1 MTLLRSYVSGAWT
14 EPTDEGRPVL
24 DAVTGEEVARVSSA
38 GIDVAAALD
47 YGRATGGPALR
58 ELTFHQ
64 RAALLK
70 SLGQMLREHRPEL
83 YALSARTGATL
94 GDAKF
99 DVDGGIGVLLSYA
112 SKAKR
117 ELPNDVVLAEGAVE
131 PLGRGGAFVGQHIL
145 TSRRGVAVQ
154 INAFNFPVWGP
165 LEKFAPAFIAGVP
178 TLVKPATQTAY
189 LTARLVELM
198 IETGLLPPG
207 SLQLVCGSASGLLD
221 HAGEQDLVSFT
232 GSAATAQ
239 HLRAHPAVVSRSV
252 RFNAEADSLNCSILG
267 PDAHPGTPEFDLYV
281 GQLVTEMTVKAGQKC
296 TAIRRAFVPAALA
309 GQVAEA
315 VCDRL
320 AAVVVGNPA
329 EDDVRMGA
337 LASLEQRE
345 EVRRSVK
352 ALLTAGRLI
361 FGDPDRVEV
370 VGASA
375 ERGAFIAPLL
385 LHSDDP
391 GRPEPHQ
398 VEAFGPVSTII
409 GYDGAAEVIELA
421 ARGRGSLAGS
431 VVTADAEF
439 AREVVL
445 GLAPW
450 HGRLLVLDRD
460 DAPESTGHGS
470 PLPMLVHGGPGR
482 AGGGE
487 EMGGMRGVMH
497 HMQRTAIQASPRVLS
512 AVTGRWMP
520 GTGRNTAGGHP
531 FRKSLAELR
540 IGDSVVAGPRRVTL
554 ADIEHFADFTGDT
567 FYAHMDEEAARANPF
582 FDGRVAHGY
591 LIVSFAAGLF
601 VQPDPGPV
609 LANYGL
615 ENLRFLTPV
624 YPGDELTVT
633 LTCKQ
638 ITPRED
644 AEHGEVRWDADVTN
658 QDGKSVATYDVLT
671 LVAKQWPLS
680 ARLGRRDGFGR
691 LGEHLTAVD
700 HDRLPGDVTRLLGGQ
715 EQHGVADVVDAAQM
729 AQRYP
734 RRHRGRVVLAE
745 FGRAFGD
752 NVPRQHRVDRDAAG
766 SQLDRG
772 GPHEAQLSGLARS
785 VVRPARKAGDRAG
798 DGRDED
804 DPAPARA
811 GQGGQAG
818 LDREDGALQVDAEY
832 LVEHVLGHVRQP
844 AVREDARVGAQNVD
858 AAQPLLGDGRHPPAV
873 LPAGHV
879 GLHERDLAGGLG
891 RGVELLGGGPGR
903 VRITAGD
910 EDPRAVAG
918 EHAGNPLADA
928 AAAAGYHHGAAGDRC
943 EHDGP
948 LSVRAEI

>member
-1 MTLLRSYVSGAWT
+1 MTSLRSYVSGAWT
-14 EPTDEGRPVL
+14 EPAEEGRPVL

-58 ELTFHQ
+58 DLTFHQ
-64 RAALLK
+64 RAGLLK
-70 SLGQMLREHRPEL
+70 ALGQALREHRPEL

-117 ELPNDVVLAEGAVE
+117 ELPNDVILTEGTVE
-131 PLGRGGAFVGQHIL
+131 PLSRDGAFVGQHLL
-145 TSRRGVAVQ
+145 TPLRGVAVQ

-178 TLVKPATQTAY
+178 SLVKPATQTAY
-189 LTARLVELM
+189 LTARLIELM
-198 IETGLLPPG
+198 VGTGLLPPG
-207 SLQLVCGSASGLLD
+207 SLQLVCGSATGLLD
-221 HAGEQDLVSFT
+221 HVGEEDLVSFT

-239 HLRAHPAVVSRSV
+239 HLRAHPAIASRSV
-252 RFNAEADSLNCSILG
+252 RLNAEADSLNCSILG
-267 PDAHPGTPEFDLYV
+267 PDAQPGTPEFDLYV

-296 TAIRRAFVPAALA
+296 TAIRRAFVPAGVAA
-309 GQVAEA
+309 QVAEA
-315 VCDRL
+315 VRDRL

-329 EDDVRMGA
+329 ADGVRMGA

-352 ALLTAGRLI
+352 ALLTAGRLV
-361 FGDPDRVEV
+361 FGDPDHVEV

-391 GRPEPHQ
+391 ARPEPHQ
-398 VEAFGPVSTII
+398 VEAFGPVSTIMS
-409 GYDGAAEVIELA
+409 YQSAAEVVELA

-460 DAPESTGHGS
+460 DAASSTGHGS
-470 PLPMLVHGGPGR
+470 PLPVLVHGGPGR

-487 EMGGMRGVMH
+487 ELGGMRGVLH
-497 HMQRTAIQASPRVLS
+497 HMQRTAVQASPRVL
-512 AVTGRWMP
+512 AAITGRWIN
-520 GTGRNTAGGHP
+520 GAERNEAGGHP
-531 FRKSLAELR
+531 FRKSLADLR
-540 IGDSVVAGPRRVTL
+540 VGDTVVAGPRQVTL
-554 ADIEHFADFTGDT
+554 ADIEHFAEFTGDT
-567 FYAHMDEEAARANPF
+567 FYAHMDEDAARANPF

-644 AEHGEVRWDADVTN
+644 AEYGEVRWDADVTK
-658 QDGKSVATYDVLT
+658 QDGTSVATYDVLT
-671 LVAKQWPLS
+671 LVAKQWP
-680 ARLGRRDGFGR
+680 
-691 LGEHLTAVD
+691 
-700 HDRLPGDVTRLLGGQ
+700 
-715 EQHGVADVVDAAQM
+715 AAQST
-729 AQRYP
+729 P
-734 RRHRGRVVLAE
+734 
-745 FGRAFGD
+745 
-752 NVPRQHRVDRDAAG
+752 
-766 SQLDRG
+766 
-772 GPHEAQLSGLARS
+772 
-785 VVRPARKAGDRAG
+785 
-798 DGRDED
+798 
-804 DPAPARA
+804 
-811 GQGGQAG
+811 
-818 LDREDGALQVDAEY
+818 
-832 LVEHVLGHVRQP
+832 
-844 AVREDARVGAQNVD
+844 
-858 AAQPLLGDGRHPPAV
+858 
-873 LPAGHV
+873 
-879 GLHERDLAGGLG
+879 
-891 RGVELLGGGPGR
+891 
-903 VRITAGD
+903 
-910 EDPRAVAG
+910 
-918 EHAGNPLADA
+918 
-928 AAAAGYHHGAAGDRC
+928 
-943 EHDGP
+943 
-948 LSVRAEI
+948 